1 MSDETFRAIAIAIV
15 TLLGS
20 GTIGGAFLAWVLRNR
35 RLEKAQ
41 TDKEIVSVDAARL
54 TTILESSGDLEE
66 IATRIAD
73 STFERSEK
81 EIARVEERYERDTK
95 RLESRILKLEKS
107 LEDLSTRFLD
117 TKDENEQLKKNVAHY
132 SGLVEKLTLDHQ
144 KYNLVVQANYYT
156 MILHRVEPT
165 IDPARIDSITMAELE
180 RTVED
185 LKDKVKDQSNFHEL
199 PSGL

>member
-1 MSDETFRAIAIAIV
+1 MSEETISAIV
-15 TLLGS
+15 IAVITLLGS

-81 EIARVEERYERDTK
+81 EIARVEARYERDVS
-95 RLESRILKLEKS
+95 RLEKRIAKLESSQLATEK
-107 LEDLSTRFLD
+107 
-117 TKDENEQLKKNVAHY
+117 ENAELRQQIRDVVK
-132 SGLVEKLTLDHQ
+132 E
-144 KYNLVVQANYYT
+144 NLVLRQQIEELVMRERKSTVIRQINYYA
-156 MILHRVEPT
+156 MLVSKVSPPL
-165 IDPARIDSITMAELE
+165 DPASFSKASLADLE
-180 RTVED
+180 RKAAEF
-185 LKDKVKDQSNFHEL
+185 KEKAKDQSNFQDYQSL
-199 PSGL
+199 L